1 MQEGKCGPGVLG
13 DSDVFEDL
21 AETQAWGGGRDWSC
35 RTSKATSKSRD
46 MALKPV
52 QCQQEVKV
60 EADDMGG
67 HTQGHYSRK
76 RRVPSPCARG
86 GTEAQ

>member
-1 MQEGKCGPGVLG
+1 MQEEQMRRPGVLG

-46 MALKPV
+46 MALKPA

-60 EADDMGG
+60 EADDMEWT
-67 HTQGHYSRK
+67 HTKATTAASEEGPQSM
-76 RRVPSPCARG
+76 CQRG
-86 GTEAQ
+86 N